1 MVKYCVALAV
11 INSDL
16 NLSSALFLHSKSML
30 EEQIEII
37 AVVVLLMRCLS
48 LSQPLSFVITFNEW
62 ETEKGGNLEPPS
74 AVRHS
79 WTCSVIAA
87 ASSPCF
93 SLLQGISQQVS
104 KALQHAAWP
113 ASDQTRLWFDS
124 LNVFAI
130 NNYSADRQAHGKT
143 LFVIWSSFILKPVWF
158 LAPTPTETS
167 LSSLLIPKWIYSW
180 SLYTHVFSCQDCLL
194 VKHFSCLTAVLSFD
208 VLWEALISVLHY
220 SVENKAKFCPFWRN
234 FPVRQLWQPIP
245 TVPVVCWGDT
255 FGGGNVQRP
264 STLSLAL
271 AFHRCAFSYMCA
283 KQNKKMIKKINIK
296 SAFPYSKMVIIYNY

>member
-1 MVKYCVALAV
+1 MVKNCVALAV
-11 INSDL
+11 LNSDL

-37 AVVVLLMRCLS
+37 AVMVLLLLMRCLS

-79 WTCSVIAA
+79 WACSVIAA

-93 SLLQGISQQVS
+93 YRLQGISQQVS

-113 ASDQTRLWFDS
+113 ASDQTRLWVVS
-124 LNVFAI
+124 LEVFVI
-130 NNYSADRQAHGKT
+130 NNCSAGRQAHGET
-143 LFVIWSSFILKPVWF
+143 LFIIWSSFILKPVWF

-167 LSSLLIPKWIYSW
+167 LSSLLILKWIYSW
-180 SLYTHVFSCQDCLL
+180 SLYTHVFSCQHCLL

-208 VLWEALISVLHY
+208 VLWEALRSLLYY
-220 SVENKAKFCPFWRN
+220 SVENKVLPFLEKFPCKTA
-234 FPVRQLWQPIP
+234 VAVYSYGACCVLG
-245 TVPVVCWGDT
+245 GDT
-255 FGGGNVQRP
+255 FGGGSVQRP

-271 AFHRCAFSYMCA
+271 AFHRCACS
-283 KQNKKMIKKINIK
+283 
-296 SAFPYSKMVIIYNY
+296 